1 MISEAGFELIS
12 KRVFFGMPM
21 EIPRPPRVASAQR
34 ERQRPERL
42 TRHTTR
48 RQTATS
54 GELAGRPYLRAHGGP
69 WAAREGGS
77 GTKRIAPDTH
87 ELGVAGYGAGVGC
100 GGRS

>member
-1 MISEAGFELIS
+1 MLGVAWFACLD
-12 KRVFFGMPM
+12 
-21 EIPRPPRVASAQR
+21 RPNKW
-34 ERQRPERL
+34 
-42 TRHTTR
+42 
-48 RQTATS
+48 ATS

-77 GTKRIAPDTH
+77 GTKRVAPDTH